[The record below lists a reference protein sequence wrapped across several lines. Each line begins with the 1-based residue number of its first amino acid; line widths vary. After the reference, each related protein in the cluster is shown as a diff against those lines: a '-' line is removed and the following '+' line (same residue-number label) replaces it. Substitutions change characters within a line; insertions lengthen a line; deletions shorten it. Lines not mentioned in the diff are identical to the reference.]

1 MIKFPD
7 IKKLLNEN
15 KKLSKILIIAIA
27 GILLI
32 LIGDVITS
40 GSSKTN
46 SNGTGTADVKVIT
59 DYEESK
65 KAELKSILE
74 KTNGVGNAEVM
85 LTFESGEEAVPAVN
99 ETDSVSDTK
108 EQDNSGGTRTT
119 TQKNSGSTVVMQ
131 SENGNSQPLII
142 KTYKPK
148 VTGVYIVA
156 EGASNN
162 LVQLEIKGIVSKLF
176 DISTDKVSVMPMKK

>member
-7 IKKLLNEN
+7 IKKLLKEN
-15 KKLSKILIIAIA
+15 KKLSNILIIVIA
-27 GILLI
+27 GLLLI
-32 LIGDVITS
+32 LIGDFITS
-40 GSSKTN
+40 GSSKK
-46 SNGTGTADVKVIT
+46 SPGESETAGVKVIT

-65 KAELKSILE
+65 KAELKNILE
-74 KTNGVGNAEVM
+74 KTKGVGNVEVM

-156 EGASNN
+156 EGAANN
-162 LVQLEIKGIVSKLF
+162 LTELEIKGIVSKLF

>member
-1 MIKFPD
+1 MIQFPD
-7 IKKLLNEN
+7 FKKILKEN
-15 KKLSKILIIAIA
+15 KKLSNILIIALV

-32 LIGDVITS
+32 IIGDTISGTS
-40 GSSKTN
+40 KKNTSTV
-46 SNGTGTADVKVIT
+46 SNTDIKAIS

-65 KAELKSILE
+65 KAELKNILE
-74 KTNGVGNAEVM
+74 KTKGVGFTEVM
-85 LTFESGEEAVPAVN
+85 LTFESGEESVPAVN
-99 ETDSVSDTK
+99 VTDSVSDTK

-131 SENGNSQPLII
+131 NENGNSEPLII

-162 LVQLEIKGIVSKLF
+162 LVQLEIKSIVSKLF
-176 DISTDKVSVMPMKK
+176 GISMDKVSVMPMKK